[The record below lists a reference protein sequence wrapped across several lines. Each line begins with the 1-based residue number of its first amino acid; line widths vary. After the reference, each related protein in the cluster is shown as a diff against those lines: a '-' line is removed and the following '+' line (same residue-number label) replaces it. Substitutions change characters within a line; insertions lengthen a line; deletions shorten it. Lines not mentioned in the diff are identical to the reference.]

1 MATDYKKPLP
11 RFYSKYS
18 RAFYDGCK
26 KHELLI
32 QKCSSCGK
40 HRFPPQLGCPWCGST
55 ESSWSKSNGEG
66 KIYTFSVITHLEPR
80 AVPMA
85 SWPPDGYPINVI
97 IVELTDVGGV
107 HIVSNLID
115 CKPEDVKAGE
125 PVKVVFTDVTPE
137 VTLPYFK
144 PAK

>member
-18 RAFYDGCK
+18 HTFYDGCK
-26 KHELLI
+26 KHELLF
-32 QKCSSCGK
+32 QKCSGCGK

-55 ESSWSKSNGEG
+55 ESTWSKSNGEG
-66 KIYTFSVITHLEPR
+66 KIYTFSVITHLEPK

-85 SWPPDGYPINVI
+85 SWPVDGYPINVI
-97 IVELTDVGGV
+97 IVELPDVSGV

-115 CKPEDVKAGE
+115 CKPEDVKVGT